1 MKQFATLI
9 IGTSTLLLSV
19 TAPVVQA
26 QAQTPTYR
34 LIQRDMAASSR
45 IQVQIIPGRATP
57 ISFTQTDEA
66 IAYILVADPSRL
78 VYTTDTDLKSGR
90 ATTIFLRA
98 IQPLKFPGA
107 TTTTITN
114 LLVQTVDQAGQKR
127 LYNFD
132 IVPQRRNTEYLG
144 IRIANTFVVPLRRS
158 KLRIAEAPE
167 DVGVRVA
174 SRSRSVSDR
183 RREGIASGTAS
194 RRGAAFESTAIAGQQ
209 TLLID
214 KNRRARVDDIETG
227 LRIAINRG
235 YTNKSDPV
243 VPKVQQVLSLL
254 RNSRV
259 TIPEA
264 ATSVGVPVEVISE
277 LGRIALNDRLLRSH
291 GCFIYIMR
299 EKSLSNCDGS
309 MTISAQYVESVRS
322 QDGKRGKAYR

>member
-1 MKQFATLI
+1 MKLFATLVI
-9 IGTSTLLLSV
+9 TSTTIVFGV
-19 TAPVVQA
+19 TIPVVYA
-26 QAQTPTYR
+26 QAQTPAYR
-34 LIQRDMAASSR
+34 LIERDMAANNR
-45 IQVQIIPGRATP
+45 IQVQVTPGRATP

-107 TTTTITN
+107 TTTAITN

-132 IVPQRRNTEYLG
+132 IVPVRKNTGYVG
-144 IRIANTFVVPLRRS
+144 IQIANAFIVPPRGS
-158 KLRIAEAPE
+158 KLRIADAPE
-167 DVGVRVA
+167 DVAVGAA
-174 SRSRSVSDR
+174 SRREASRTPTLKQATHSVSNR
-183 RREGIASGTAS
+183 RREGIAPSTARRRKTAS
-194 RRGAAFESTAIAGQQ
+194 ESSAIAGQQ

-214 KNRRARVDDIETG
+214 KNRRAKVDDIETG

-243 VPKVQQVLSLL
+243 VPKVQQVLDLL

-264 ATSVGVPVEVISE
+264 AKSVGVPVEVISE
-277 LGRIALNDRLLRSH
+277 LGRIALNDRLLRL
-291 GCFIYIMR
+291 GQQR
-299 EKSLSNCDGS
+299 
-309 MTISAQYVESVRS
+309 
-322 QDGKRGKAYR
+322 

>member
-1 MKQFATLI
+1 MKQFATLVI
-9 IGTSTLLLSV
+9 ASTTILFGV
-19 TAPVVQA
+19 TIPVVQA
-26 QAQTPTYR
+26 QAQTPAYR
-34 LIQRDMAASSR
+34 LIERDMAANNR
-45 IQVQIIPGRATP
+45 IQVQITPGRATP

-107 TTTTITN
+107 TTTAITN
-114 LLVQTVDQAGQKR
+114 LLVQTIDKTGQKR

-132 IVPQRRNTEYLG
+132 IVPKRRNTEYVG
-144 IRIANTFVVPLRRS
+144 IQIANALVVPLQGS
-158 KLRIAEAPE
+158 KLRIADAPE
-167 DVGVRVA
+167 DVAVPLRGSKLKLRAA
-174 SRSRSVSDR
+174 SPI
-183 RREGIASGTAS
+183 GFGTAR
-194 RRGAAFESTAIAGQQ
+194 RRGAASESSAIAGQQ

-277 LGRIALNDRLLRSH
+277 LGRIALNDRLLRL
-291 GCFIYIMR
+291 GQQR
-299 EKSLSNCDGS
+299 
-309 MTISAQYVESVRS
+309 
-322 QDGKRGKAYR
+322 

>member
-1 MKQFATLI
+1 MKLFATLVI
-9 IGTSTLLLSV
+9 TSTTILFGV
-19 TAPVVQA
+19 TIPVVYA
-26 QAQTPTYR
+26 QAQTPAYH
-34 LIQRDMAASSR
+34 LIERDMATSNR
-45 IQVQIIPGRATP
+45 IQVQITPGRATP

-66 IAYILVADPSRL
+66 KIAYILVADPSRL

-107 TTTTITN
+107 TTTAMTN
-114 LLVQTVDQAGQKR
+114 LLVQTVDKTGQKR

-132 IVPQRRNTEYLG
+132 IVPVRRNTGYVG
-144 IRIANTFVVPLRRS
+144 IQIANAIT
-158 KLRIAEAPE
+158 
-167 DVGVRVA
+167 
-174 SRSRSVSDR
+174 
-183 RREGIASGTAS
+183 SGTAP
-194 RRGAAFESTAIAGQQ
+194 RRGAASESSAIAGQQ

-277 LGRIALNDRLLRSH
+277 LGRIALNDRLLRLGQQS
-291 GCFIYIMR
+291 
-299 EKSLSNCDGS
+299 
-309 MTISAQYVESVRS
+309 
-322 QDGKRGKAYR
+322 

>member
-9 IGTSTLLLSV
+9 IVTSTLLLGV
-19 TAPVVQA
+19 TIPVIHA
-26 QAQTPTYR
+26 QAQTPAYR
-34 LIQRDMAASSR
+34 LIERDMAANNR
-45 IQVQIIPGRATP
+45 IQVQVTPGRATP

-78 VYTTDTDLKSGR
+78 VYTTDTDLKSGS

-107 TTTTITN
+107 TTTAITN
-114 LLVQTVDQAGQKR
+114 LLVQTVDKTGQKR

-132 IVPQRRNTEYLG
+132 IVPVRRNTAYVG
-144 IRIANTFVVPLRRS
+144 IQIAN
-158 KLRIAEAPE
+158 A
-167 DVGVRVA
+167 
-174 SRSRSVSDR
+174 
-183 RREGIASGTAS
+183 IASGTAP
-194 RRGAAFESTAIAGQQ
+194 RRGAASESSAIAGQQ

-243 VPKVQQVLSLL
+243 VPKVQQILSLL

-277 LGRIALNDRLLRSH
+277 LGRIALNDRLLRLGQQRS
-291 GCFIYIMR
+291 
-299 EKSLSNCDGS
+299 
-309 MTISAQYVESVRS
+309 SVMH
-322 QDGKRGKAYR
+322 RGK

>member
-1 MKQFATLI
+1 MKQFATLVI
-9 IGTSTLLLSV
+9 ASTTILFGL
-19 TAPVVQA
+19 TIPVVQA
-26 QAQTPTYR
+26 QAQTPAYR
-34 LIQRDMAASSR
+34 LIERDMAASSR
-45 IQVQIIPGRATP
+45 IQVQITPGRATP

-107 TTTTITN
+107 TTTAITN
-114 LLVQTVDQAGQKR
+114 LLVQTIDKTGQKR

-132 IVPQRRNTEYLG
+132 IVPKCRNTEYVG
-144 IRIANTFVVPLRRS
+144 IQIANALVVPLQGS
-158 KLRIAEAPE
+158 KLRIADAPE
-167 DVGVRVA
+167 DVAVPLRGSKLRAA
-174 SRSRSVSDR
+174 SPIGFGTAR
-183 RREGIASGTAS
+183 RRRTAS
-194 RRGAAFESTAIAGQQ
+194 ESSAIAGQQ

-243 VPKVQQVLSLL
+243 VPKVQQVLELL

-264 ATSVGVPVEVISE
+264 AKSVGVPVEVISE
-277 LGRIALNDRLLRSH
+277 LGRIALNDRLLRL
-291 GCFIYIMR
+291 GQQR
-299 EKSLSNCDGS
+299 
-309 MTISAQYVESVRS
+309 
-322 QDGKRGKAYR
+322 

>member
-1 MKQFATLI
+1 MKQFATLVI
-9 IGTSTLLLSV
+9 ASTTILFGV
-19 TAPVVQA
+19 TIPVVQA
-26 QAQTPTYR
+26 QAQTPAYR
-34 LIQRDMAASSR
+34 LIERDMAASNR
-45 IQVQIIPGRATP
+45 IQVQITPGRATP

-66 IAYILVADPSRL
+66 IAYILVADPSQL

-107 TTTTITN
+107 TTTAITN
-114 LLVQTVDQAGQKR
+114 LLVQTVDKTGQKR

-132 IVPQRRNTEYLG
+132 IVTLRINTEYVG
-144 IRIANTFVVPLRRS
+144 IQIANALVVPLQGS
-158 KLRIAEAPE
+158 KLRIVDAPE
-167 DVGVRVA
+167 DVGVA
-174 SRSRSVSDR
+174 SRTPTLKQATHSVSDR
-183 RREGIASGTAS
+183 RREGIAPSTA
-194 RRGAAFESTAIAGQQ
+194 RRRKAASESSAIAGQQ

-243 VPKVQQVLSLL
+243 VLKMQQVLSLL

-277 LGRIALNDRLLRSH
+277 LGRIALNDRLLRL
-291 GCFIYIMR
+291 GQQR
-299 EKSLSNCDGS
+299 
-309 MTISAQYVESVRS
+309 
-322 QDGKRGKAYR
+322 

>member
-1 MKQFATLI
+1 MKQFATLSI
-9 IGTSTLLLSV
+9 VTSTLLFSV
-19 TAPVVQA
+19 TASVVQA
-26 QAQTPTYR
+26 QAQTPAYR
-34 LIQRDMAASSR
+34 FIERDMAVNNR
-45 IQVQIIPGRATP
+45 IQVQITPGRATP

-98 IQPLKFPGA
+98 IQPLKFPRA
-107 TTTTITN
+107 TTTAITN

-132 IVPQRRNTEYLG
+132 IVPVRRNTGYVG
-144 IRIANTFVVPLRRS
+144 IQIAN
-158 KLRIAEAPE
+158 A
-167 DVGVRVA
+167 
-174 SRSRSVSDR
+174 
-183 RREGIASGTAS
+183 IASGTAP
-194 RRGAAFESTAIAGQQ
+194 RRGAASESSAIAGQQ

-259 TIPEA
+259 TIKEA

-277 LGRIALNDRLLRSH
+277 LGRIALNERLLRL
-291 GCFIYIMR
+291 GQQR
-299 EKSLSNCDGS
+299 
-309 MTISAQYVESVRS
+309 
-322 QDGKRGKAYR
+322 

>member
-1 MKQFATLI
+1 MKLFATLVI
-9 IGTSTLLLSV
+9 TSTTILFGV
-19 TAPVVQA
+19 TIPVVYA
-26 QAQTPTYR
+26 QAQTPAYR
-34 LIQRDMAASSR
+34 LIERDMATSNR
-45 IQVQIIPGRATP
+45 IQVQVTPGRATP
-57 ISFTQTDEA
+57 INFTQTDEA

-107 TTTTITN
+107 TTTAITN
-114 LLVQTVDQAGQKR
+114 LLVQTVDKTGQKR

-132 IVPQRRNTEYLG
+132 IVPVRRNTGYVG
-144 IRIANTFVVPLRRS
+144 IQIANVFIVPPRGS
-158 KLRIAEAPE
+158 KLRIADAPE
-167 DVGVRVA
+167 DVAVGVGAA
-174 SRSRSVSDR
+174 SRREASRTPTLKQATHSVSDR
-183 RREGIASGTAS
+183 RREGIAKGTA
-194 RRGAAFESTAIAGQQ
+194 RRRKATSESSAIAGQQ

-243 VPKVQQVLSLL
+243 VPKVQQLLDLL

-277 LGRIALNDRLLRSH
+277 LGRIALNDRLLRL
-291 GCFIYIMR
+291 G
-299 EKSLSNCDGS
+299 
-309 MTISAQYVESVRS
+309 QQRS
-322 QDGKRGKAYR
+322 WGE

>member
-1 MKQFATLI
+1 MKQFATLVI
-9 IGTSTLLLSV
+9 ASTTILFGV
-19 TAPVVQA
+19 TIPIVQA
-26 QAQTPTYR
+26 QAQTPAYR
-34 LIQRDMAASSR
+34 LIERDMAANNR
-45 IQVQIIPGRATP
+45 IQVQITPGRATP

-90 ATTIFLRA
+90 ATTIFLRP

-107 TTTTITN
+107 TTTAITN
-114 LLVQTVDQAGQKR
+114 LLVQTVDKTGQKR

-132 IVPQRRNTEYLG
+132 IVPVRRNTGYVG
-144 IRIANTFVVPLRRS
+144 IQIANALVVPLQGS
-158 KLRIAEAPE
+158 KLRA
-167 DVGVRVA
+167 A
-174 SRSRSVSDR
+174 STTG
-183 RREGIASGTAS
+183 EGIASGTAP
-194 RRGAAFESTAIAGQQ
+194 RRKAASESSAIAGQQ

-235 YTNKSDPV
+235 YTNTSDPV
-243 VPKVQQVLSLL
+243 VPKVQQVLDLL

-277 LGRIALNDRLLRSH
+277 LGRIALNDRLLRL
-291 GCFIYIMR
+291 GQQR
-299 EKSLSNCDGS
+299 
-309 MTISAQYVESVRS
+309 
-322 QDGKRGKAYR
+322 

>member
-1 MKQFATLI
+1 MKQFATLVI
-9 IGTSTLLLSV
+9 ASTTILFGV
-19 TAPVVQA
+19 TIPVVQA
-26 QAQTPTYR
+26 QAQTSAYR
-34 LIQRDMAASSR
+34 LIERDTAANNR
-45 IQVQIIPGRATP
+45 IQVQITPGRATP

-90 ATTIFLRA
+90 ATTIFLRP

-107 TTTTITN
+107 TTTAITN
-114 LLVQTVDQAGQKR
+114 LLVQTVDKTGQKR

-132 IVPQRRNTEYLG
+132 IVPVRRNTGYVG
-144 IRIANTFVVPLRRS
+144 IHIANAIVPLQGS
-158 KLRIAEAPE
+158 KLRA
-167 DVGVRVA
+167 A
-174 SRSRSVSDR
+174 SATG
-183 RREGIASGTAS
+183 EGIASGTAP
-194 RRGAAFESTAIAGQQ
+194 RRKAGSESSAIAGQQ

-243 VPKVQQVLSLL
+243 VPKVQQVLDLL

-264 ATSVGVPVEVISE
+264 AKSVGVPVEVISE
-277 LGRIALNDRLLRSH
+277 LGRIALNDRLLRL
-291 GCFIYIMR
+291 GQQR
-299 EKSLSNCDGS
+299 
-309 MTISAQYVESVRS
+309 
-322 QDGKRGKAYR
+322 

>member
-19 TAPVVQA
+19 IAPVVQA
-26 QAQTPTYR
+26 QAQTSAYR
-34 LIQRDMAASSR
+34 LIERDMAANNR
-45 IQVQIIPGRATP
+45 IQVQITPGRATP

-107 TTTTITN
+107 TTTAITN
-114 LLVQTVDQAGQKR
+114 LLVQTVDKTGQKR

-132 IVPQRRNTEYLG
+132 IVPVRRNTGYLG
-144 IRIANTFVVPLRRS
+144 IQIANAFVVPLQGS
-158 KLRIAEAPE
+158 KLRVADAPE
-167 DVGVRVA
+167 DVAVGGA
-174 SRSRSVSDR
+174 S
-183 RREGIASGTAS
+183 RREGIASGTAP
-194 RRGAAFESTAIAGQQ
+194 RRGAASESSAIAGQQ

-243 VPKVQQVLSLL
+243 VLKMQQVLSLL

-259 TIPEA
+259 TIKEA

-277 LGRIALNDRLLRSH
+277 LGRIALNDRLLRL
-291 GCFIYIMR
+291 GQQR
-299 EKSLSNCDGS
+299 
-309 MTISAQYVESVRS
+309 
-322 QDGKRGKAYR
+322 

>member
-1 MKQFATLI
+1 MKLFATLVI
-9 IGTSTLLLSV
+9 TSTTILFGV
-19 TAPVVQA
+19 TIPVVQA
-26 QAQTPTYR
+26 QAQTSAYR
-34 LIQRDMAASSR
+34 LIERDMAASNR
-45 IQVQIIPGRATP
+45 IQVQITPGRATP

-107 TTTTITN
+107 TTTAITN
-114 LLVQTVDQAGQKR
+114 LLVQTIDKTGQKR

-132 IVPQRRNTEYLG
+132 IVPKRRNTEYVG
-144 IRIANTFVVPLRRS
+144 IQIANAIVVPLQGS
-158 KLRIAEAPE
+158 KLRVADAPE
-167 DVGVRVA
+167 DVAVPLRGKLRAA
-174 SRSRSVSDR
+174 SPIGFGTAR
-183 RREGIASGTAS
+183 RRRTAS
-194 RRGAAFESTAIAGQQ
+194 ETSAIAGQQ

-277 LGRIALNDRLLRSH
+277 LGRIALNDRLLRL
-291 GCFIYIMR
+291 GQQR
-299 EKSLSNCDGS
+299 
-309 MTISAQYVESVRS
+309 
-322 QDGKRGKAYR
+322 

>member
-1 MKQFATLI
+1 VL
-9 IGTSTLLLSV
+9 
-19 TAPVVQA
+19 
-26 QAQTPTYR
+26 R
-34 LIQRDMAASSR
+34 
-45 IQVQIIPGRATP
+45 P

-78 VYTTDTDLKSGR
+78 VYTTDTDLKSGS

-132 IVPQRRNTEYLG
+132 IVTVRRKTGYVG
-144 IRIANTFVVPLRRS
+144 IQIAN
-158 KLRIAEAPE
+158 A
-167 DVGVRVA
+167 
-174 SRSRSVSDR
+174 
-183 RREGIASGTAS
+183 IASGTTL
-194 RRGAAFESTAIAGQQ
+194 RTIAGQQ

-254 RNSRV
+254 RNSRA

-277 LGRIALNDRLLRSH
+277 LGRIALNDRLLRLGQQRSSVMH
-291 GCFIYIMR
+291 W
-299 EKSLSNCDGS
+299 EK
-309 MTISAQYVESVRS
+309 
-322 QDGKRGKAYR
+322 

>member
-1 MKQFATLI
+1 MKLFATLVI
-9 IGTSTLLLSV
+9 ASTTILFGV
-19 TAPVVQA
+19 TTPVVQV
-26 QAQTPTYR
+26 QAQTPAYR
-34 LIQRDMAASSR
+34 LIEKDTAASNR
-45 IQVQIIPGRATP
+45 IQVQVTPGRATP

-107 TTTTITN
+107 TTTAITN

-132 IVPQRRNTEYLG
+132 IIPQRRNTGYVG
-144 IRIANTFVVPLRRS
+144 IQIAN
-158 KLRIAEAPE
+158 
-167 DVGVRVA
+167 
-174 SRSRSVSDR
+174 
-183 RREGIASGTAS
+183 
-194 RRGAAFESTAIAGQQ
+194 AIAGQQ

-214 KNRRARVDDIETG
+214 KNRRATVDDIETG

-235 YTNKSDPV
+235 YTNKNDPV
-243 VPKVQQVLSLL
+243 VSKVQQVLALL

-277 LGRIALNDRLLRSH
+277 LGRMALGERLLR
-291 GCFIYIMR
+291 
-299 EKSLSNCDGS
+299 LV
-309 MTISAQYVESVRS
+309 Q
-322 QDGKRGKAYR
+322 QP

>member
-1 MKQFATLI
+1 MKQFATLVI
-9 IGTSTLLLSV
+9 ASTTILFGV
-19 TAPVVQA
+19 TIPVVQA
-26 QAQTPTYR
+26 QAQISAYR
-34 LIQRDMAASSR
+34 LIERDTAANNR
-45 IQVQIIPGRATP
+45 IQVQITPGRATP

-90 ATTIFLRA
+90 ATTIFLRP

-107 TTTTITN
+107 TTTAITN
-114 LLVQTVDQAGQKR
+114 LLVQTVDKTGQKR

-132 IVPQRRNTEYLG
+132 IVPVRRNTGYVG
-144 IRIANTFVVPLRRS
+144 IQIANAFVVPLQGS
-158 KLRIAEAPE
+158 KLRIADAPE
-167 DVGVRVA
+167 DVAVPLRGSKLRAA
-174 SRSRSVSDR
+174 SPIGFGTAR
-183 RREGIASGTAS
+183 RRRTAS
-194 RRGAAFESTAIAGQQ
+194 ESSAIAGQQ

-243 VPKVQQVLSLL
+243 VPKVQQILSLL

-277 LGRIALNDRLLRSH
+277 LGRIALNDRLLRL
-291 GCFIYIMR
+291 GQQR
-299 EKSLSNCDGS
+299 
-309 MTISAQYVESVRS
+309 
-322 QDGKRGKAYR
+322 

>member
-26 QAQTPTYR
+26 QAQTPAYR
-34 LIQRDMAASSR
+34 LIERDMAANNR
-45 IQVQIIPGRATP
+45 IQVQITPGRATP

-66 IAYILVADPSRL
+66 IAYILVADPSQL

-98 IQPLKFPGA
+98 IRPLKFPGA
-107 TTTTITN
+107 TTTAITN

-132 IVPQRRNTEYLG
+132 IVTVRRNIDYVG
-144 IRIANTFVVPLRRS
+144 IKIADAFV
-158 KLRIAEAPE
+158 
-167 DVGVRVA
+167 VRVA
-174 SRSRSVSDR
+174 SRREDVAVGGAS
-183 RREGIASGTAS
+183 RREGIVSGTAL
-194 RRGAAFESTAIAGQQ
+194 RRGAASESSAIAGQQ

-243 VPKVQQVLSLL
+243 VLKMQQVLSLL

-259 TIPEA
+259 TIPEV

-277 LGRIALNDRLLRSH
+277 LGRIALNDRLLRLGQQRS
-291 GCFIYIMR
+291 
-299 EKSLSNCDGS
+299 
-309 MTISAQYVESVRS
+309 SVMH
-322 QDGKRGKAYR
+322 RGK

>member
-9 IGTSTLLLSV
+9 IITSTLLLGV
-19 TAPVVQA
+19 TIPVIHA
-26 QAQTPTYR
+26 QAQTPAYR
-34 LIQRDMAASSR
+34 LIERDMAANNR
-45 IQVQIIPGRATP
+45 IQVQVTPGRATP

-78 VYTTDTDLKSGR
+78 VYTTDTDLKSGS

-107 TTTTITN
+107 TTTAITN

-132 IVPQRRNTEYLG
+132 IVPVRRNTGYVG
-144 IRIANTFVVPLRRS
+144 IEIAN
-158 KLRIAEAPE
+158 A
-167 DVGVRVA
+167 
-174 SRSRSVSDR
+174 
-183 RREGIASGTAS
+183 IASETTL
-194 RRGAAFESTAIAGQQ
+194 RAIAGQQ

-214 KNRRARVDDIETG
+214 KNRRVRVDDIETG

-243 VPKVQQVLSLL
+243 VSKVQQVLDLL
-254 RNSRV
+254 RNSKV

-277 LGRIALNDRLLRSH
+277 LGRIALNNRLLRL
-291 GCFIYIMR
+291 GQQR
-299 EKSLSNCDGS
+299 
-309 MTISAQYVESVRS
+309 
-322 QDGKRGKAYR
+322 

>member
-1 MKQFATLI
+1 MKQFATLVI
-9 IGTSTLLLSV
+9 ASTTILFGV
-19 TAPVVQA
+19 TIPFVQA

-34 LIQRDMAASSR
+34 LIERDMAANNR
-45 IQVQIIPGRATP
+45 IQVQITPGRATP

-90 ATTIFLRA
+90 ATTIFLRP

-107 TTTTITN
+107 TTTVITN
-114 LLVQTVDQAGQKR
+114 LLVQTVDKTGQKR

-132 IVPQRRNTEYLG
+132 IVPVRRNTGYVG
-144 IRIANTFVVPLRRS
+144 IQIANAIVVPLQGS
-158 KLRIAEAPE
+158 KLRIANAPE
-167 DVGVRVA
+167 DVAVPLQGSKLAA
-174 SRSRSVSDR
+174 SPIGFGTAR
-183 RREGIASGTAS
+183 RRRTAS
-194 RRGAAFESTAIAGQQ
+194 ENSAIAGQQ

-243 VPKVQQVLSLL
+243 VPKVQQILSLL
-254 RNSRV
+254 RNSKV

-277 LGRIALNDRLLRSH
+277 LGRIALNDRLLRL
-291 GCFIYIMR
+291 GQQR
-299 EKSLSNCDGS
+299 
-309 MTISAQYVESVRS
+309 
-322 QDGKRGKAYR
+322 

>member
-26 QAQTPTYR
+26 QAQTPAYR
-34 LIQRDMAASSR
+34 LIERDMAASNR
-45 IQVQIIPGRATP
+45 IQVQITPGRATP

-107 TTTTITN
+107 TTTAITN

-132 IVPQRRNTEYLG
+132 IVPVRRNTGYVG
-144 IRIANTFVVPLRRS
+144 IQIANAFIIPPRGS
-158 KLRIAEAPE
+158 KLRIADAPE
-167 DVGVRVA
+167 DVAVGAA
-174 SRSRSVSDR
+174 SRTPTLKQATHSVSNR
-183 RREGIASGTAS
+183 RREGIAPSTA
-194 RRGAAFESTAIAGQQ
+194 RRRKAASESSAIAGQQ

-277 LGRIALNDRLLRSH
+277 LGRIALNDRLLRL
-291 GCFIYIMR
+291 GQQR
-299 EKSLSNCDGS
+299 
-309 MTISAQYVESVRS
+309 
-322 QDGKRGKAYR
+322 

>member
-1 MKQFATLI
+1 MKQFATLVI
-9 IGTSTLLLSV
+9 ASTTILFGV
-19 TAPVVQA
+19 TIPVVQA
-26 QAQTPTYR
+26 QAQTPAYR
-34 LIQRDMAASSR
+34 LIERDMAASNR
-45 IQVQIIPGRATP
+45 IQVQITPGRATP
-57 ISFTQTDEA
+57 IIFTQTDEA

-107 TTTTITN
+107 TTTAITN
-114 LLVQTVDQAGQKR
+114 LLVQTVDKTGQKR

-132 IVPQRRNTEYLG
+132 IVQVRRNTGYIG
-144 IRIANTFVVPLRRS
+144 IQIANVIT
-158 KLRIAEAPE
+158 
-167 DVGVRVA
+167 
-174 SRSRSVSDR
+174 
-183 RREGIASGTAS
+183 SGTAP
-194 RRGAAFESTAIAGQQ
+194 RRGSESSAIAGQQ

-227 LRIAINRG
+227 LKIAINRG

-254 RNSRV
+254 RNNRV

-277 LGRIALNDRLLRSH
+277 LGRIALNDRLLRL
-291 GCFIYIMR
+291 GQQR
-299 EKSLSNCDGS
+299 
-309 MTISAQYVESVRS
+309 
-322 QDGKRGKAYR
+322 

>member
-1 MKQFATLI
+1 MKQFATLVI
-9 IGTSTLLLSV
+9 ASTTILFGV
-19 TAPVVQA
+19 TIPVIYA
-26 QAQTPTYR
+26 QAQTPAYR
-34 LIQRDMAASSR
+34 LIERDMATSNR
-45 IQVQIIPGRATP
+45 IQVQVTPGRATP

-107 TTTTITN
+107 TTTAITN
-114 LLVQTVDQAGQKR
+114 LLVQTVDKTGQKR
-127 LYNFD
+127 LYSFD
-132 IVPQRRNTEYLG
+132 IIPVRINTGYVG
-144 IRIANTFVVPLRRS
+144 IQIANAFVVPLQGS
-158 KLRIAEAPE
+158 KLRA
-167 DVGVRVA
+167 A
-174 SRSRSVSDR
+174 SPIGFGTAR
-183 RREGIASGTAS
+183 RRGTTS
-194 RRGAAFESTAIAGQQ
+194 ESSAIAGQQ

-243 VPKVQQVLSLL
+243 VLKIQQVLSLL

-277 LGRIALNDRLLRSH
+277 LGRIALNDRLLR
-291 GCFIYIMR
+291 
-299 EKSLSNCDGS
+299 L
-309 MTISAQYVESVRS
+309 
-322 QDGKRGKAYR
+322 GKQR

>member
-1 MKQFATLI
+1 MKLFATLVI
-9 IGTSTLLLSV
+9 TSTTILFGV
-19 TAPVVQA
+19 TIPVVYA
-26 QAQTPTYR
+26 QAQTPAYR
-34 LIQRDMAASSR
+34 LIERDMATSNR
-45 IQVQIIPGRATP
+45 IQVQVTPGRATP

-107 TTTTITN
+107 TTTAITN

-132 IVPQRRNTEYLG
+132 IVPVRRNTEYVG
-144 IRIANTFVVPLRRS
+144 IQIANTFVVPPRGS
-158 KLRIAEAPE
+158 KLRVADAPE
-167 DVGVRVA
+167 DVALGGA
-174 SRSRSVSDR
+174 SLALGGAS
-183 RREGIASGTAS
+183 RREGIAKGTAL
-194 RRGAAFESTAIAGQQ
+194 RRKAASESSAIAGQQ

-277 LGRIALNDRLLRSH
+277 LGRIALNDRLLRL
-291 GCFIYIMR
+291 GQQR
-299 EKSLSNCDGS
+299 
-309 MTISAQYVESVRS
+309 
-322 QDGKRGKAYR
+322 